1 MKPEMI
7 AGLVVIGIG
16 LGILVFDLVREWMQV
31 IRYQREI
38 DRIYREFDET
48 MEQWERDRQQPQG
61 EK

>member
-1 MKPEMI
+1 MI